1 MSRGISKMQIYMY
14 IQFLNLTAPH
24 RKSNRPKNKPE
35 YVRIQK
41 SPTLKLYDALK
52 KILVTNIIIFRL

>member
-1 MSRGISKMQIYMY
+1 MQIYMY
-14 IQFLNLTAPH
+14 IQFLNLTVPH